1 MLPLKKILCPTDF
14 SEPSYEAI
22 KTANEFAINFS
33 AEIILVHV
41 VTPIPV
47 MPVSPDSM
55 VINLPSYQKEL
66 EIYNA
71 KRLQALVEQR
81 VPKSVRVFMHVIWGN
96 PAEEIVRMAETG
108 HVDLIVIATHGL
120 TGWRRFIF
128 GSVAEK
134 VIRIAPCP
142 VLSIQFSIQS
152 PQAANRSY

>member
-22 KTANEFAINFS
+22 ETANEFAINFS
-33 AEIILVHV
+33 AELILVHV

-71 KRLQALVEQR
+71 ERLQELVEQR
-81 VPKSVRVFMHVIWGN
+81 VPKSIRVFMHVIWGK
-96 PAEEIVRMAETG
+96 P
-108 HVDLIVIATHGL
+108 
-120 TGWRRFIF
+120 RR
-128 GSVAEK
+128 
-134 VIRIAPCP
+134 R
-142 VLSIQFSIQS
+142 
-152 PQAANRSY
+152 NRPYG